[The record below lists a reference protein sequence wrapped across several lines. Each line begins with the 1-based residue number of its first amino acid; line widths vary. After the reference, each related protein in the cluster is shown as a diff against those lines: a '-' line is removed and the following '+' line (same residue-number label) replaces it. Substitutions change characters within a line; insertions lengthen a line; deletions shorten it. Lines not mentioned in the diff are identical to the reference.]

1 MTREEA
7 QDIMP
12 IIQEYINDKEI
23 NPPNKNNIMKELEMW
38 LVRDKNNNLCL
49 YDGKSKPIKDN
60 VIEEWIFGDFIG
72 FLPPDYF
79 PEIQW
84 SVAEPTKIKL
94 VLDK

>member
-1 MTREEA
+1 
-7 QDIMP
+7 
-12 IIQEYINDKEI
+12 
-23 NPPNKNNIMKELEMW
+23 MKELEMW

-49 YDGKSKPIKDN
+49 YDGKSKPIRDN
-60 VIEEWIFGDFIG
+60 VTEEWIFGDFIG